1 MLTSAPKTNHI
12 VAMIRKEYPGYHPLL
27 SIARIAHMEGVDLE
41 LQFNCHKV
49 IAKYIEPELKSI
61 EMSGEV
67 TKERRVKVSLFS
79 DDVELIEDVTPRDPV
94 VAAIQGSW

>member
-1 MLTSAPKTNHI
+1 MLTSTPKTNRI
-12 VAMIRKEYPGYHPLL
+12 VAMIQREFPGYHPLL
-27 SIARIAHMEGVDLE
+27 SIARIAHKQGIDVE

-67 TKERRVKVSLFS
+67 ANERRVKVSLFS
-79 DDVELIEDVTPRDPV
+79 DDVELIEDVTPRDPA
-94 VAAIQGSW
+94 VALSLGSW